1 MDFND
6 TFIKNYIKENKEK
19 KSLYEICNTLIVKYF
34 FLLEDI
40 EYVYSF
46 FFDEDININ
55 DIKLTS
61 DKQKRLDSEF
71 KNKVKQRYNKCII
84 SGYNIR
90 QCEVAHIIP
99 FCKSNEIDK
108 YNPNNGLL
116 LSCELHK
123 LFDEKVFK
131 INPNTFEIEID
142 ELIEDIKEL
151 AIYKYKNKKLDI
163 NINSIPYLDKIY

>member
-1 MDFND
+1 MELND
-6 TFIKNYIKENKEK
+6 TFIKKYITENKDS

-40 EYVYSF
+40 EYIYSF

-61 DKQKRLDSEF
+61 DKQNRLDSEF
-71 KNKVKQRYNKCII
+71 KNKVKEKYNRCII
-84 SGYNIR
+84 SDFNPR
-90 QCEVAHIIP
+90 QCEVAHIHP
-99 FCKSNEIDK
+99 FSKSNEIDK

-123 LFDEKVFK
+123 LFDDKVFK
-131 INPNTFEIEID
+131 INPYTFEIEIN
-142 ELIEDIKEL
+142 ESIEDIKEL
-151 AIYKYKNKKLDI
+151 GIYKYKNKKL
-163 NINSIPYLDKIY
+163 NIDTNSIPYLDKIY